1 MTVEQIRNEL
11 AGTLMALSLVLP
23 SSGWSASTDWA
34 VEWQIFNDPAAQHP
48 NSAPTVLF
56 DSPALA
62 GRYTKIANSGSILP
76 DSAVL
81 GSGSSDWAC
90 TRDNASGL
98 IWEVKTSDGG
108 LRDGNN
114 AYTNYDDPSQAQ
126 KWTGSASVKPT
137 PAEIGAATNSIGFI
151 AAVNSNSSDSGT
163 LCSAADWR
171 MPSRDELLGL
181 VDRSYRPTINPAYFP
196 NTASTYFWSASPY
209 TADYAGGAWLVG
221 FGNGNAGLDLRDDGF
236 PVRLVRSEPPWGQ
249 AFEFYHSA
257 LKHYFIASD
266 PNEVAGIESGAVG
279 PGWAR
284 TGSTFKIYPTQV
296 SGSQPVCRFYG
307 SQNPG
312 PNSHFFTLV
321 ADECAGLRA
330 LQATL
335 PESGPKWHYEGIAF
349 YAFTPLN
356 ASCSDGSTPVYRYYN
371 NGFARGEDANHRL
384 TTNPALRAS
393 METAGWIYEGVV
405 MCAP

>member
-1 MTVEQIRNEL
+1 
-11 AGTLMALSLVLP
+11 MALSLVL
-23 SSGWSASTDWA
+23 SSSAWSASVYWA
-34 VEWQIFNDPAAQHP
+34 VERQIFNDPAAQRLK
-48 NSAPTVLF
+48 SAPVALL

-62 GRYTKIANSGSILP
+62 DRYTKIAHSGSTLP

-81 GSGSSDWAC
+81 GSAASDWAC
-90 TRDNASGL
+90 TRDNTSGL

-108 LRDGNN
+108 LRDRNRT
-114 AYTNYDDPSQAQ
+114 YTDYDDPSQTQ
-126 KWTGSASVKPT
+126 KWTGSASVNPT
-137 PAEIGAATNSIGFI
+137 PAEIGAATNSIGFV
-151 AAVNSNSSDSGT
+151 AAVNAKPSDSAT
-163 LCSAADWR
+163 LCGSTGWR

-181 VDRSYRPTINPAYFP
+181 VDRSFRPTINPAYFP

-209 TADYAGGAWLVG
+209 TGFVGGAWLVG
-221 FGNGNAGLDLRDDGF
+221 FGNGNAGLDLRDDAF
-236 PVRLVRSEPPWGQ
+236 PVRLVHSELPWGQ
-249 AFEFYHSA
+249 AVEFYHSA
-257 LKHYFIASD
+257 LKHYFLASD
-266 PNEVAGIESGAVG
+266 PNEAARIEAGAAG

-284 TGSTFKIYPTQV
+284 TGSTFNVHLAQA

-312 PNSHFFTLV
+312 PNSHFFTLA

-335 PESGPKWHYEGIAF
+335 PESGPKWHYEGTAF

-356 ASCSDGSTPVYRYYN
+356 ASCTDGSTPVDRYYN

-384 TTNPALRAS
+384 TTDPALRAH
-393 METAGWIYEGVV
+393 MEAAGWIYEGVV